1 MPELPEV
8 ETICRALSKQIVN
21 HKIIKVNRLTNL
33 KLRKAIP
40 QNLQEINDS
49 SITQISRRSKYIL
62 IHLDNN
68 KILIIHLGMSGKI
81 LIKDDKYIIQKHDH
95 VELILDDK
103 SKIIYNDPRRFG
115 LIYLS
120 DIENIKNIELFKDLG
135 IEPLE
140 DQFTDDYFNAI
151 LKNKKQAIKL
161 AIMNP
166 KIIVGV
172 GNIYACESLFTSKIS
187 PERSANSLTKNEIS
201 TLRKNIIKIL
211 KNSIDN
217 GGSSLKDYKNIN
229 GEKGFFQNSFFV
241 YGRNG
246 KECFICNEAIEK
258 LKQAGRTSFYCPNCQ
273 K

>member
-33 KLRKAIP
+33 KLRKAISP
-40 QNLQEINDS
+40 NLEEIENHF
-49 SITQISRRSKYIL
+49 ILKVSRRSKYIL
-62 IHLDNN
+62 IHLDND
-68 KILIIHLGMSGKI
+68 KIMIIHLGMSGKI
-81 LIKDDKYIIQKHDH
+81 LIKDNQYLIQKHDH
-95 VELILDDK
+95 IELTLDNN

-115 LIYLS
+115 LICLS
-120 DIENIKNIELFKDLG
+120 DTKNVDAIELFKNLG

-140 DQFTDDYFNAI
+140 DHFTNDYFSSI
-151 LKNKKQAIKL
+151 LRNKKQAIKL

-172 GNIYACESLFTSKIS
+172 GNIYACESLFFSKIY
-187 PERSANSLTKNEIS
+187 PERLANSLIRNEIV
-201 TLRKNIIKIL
+201 TLRENIIKIL
-211 KNSIDN
+211 RISIDS
-217 GGSSLKDYKNIN
+217 GGSSLKDYENIN

-241 YGRNG
+241 YGRSG
-246 KECFICNEAIEK
+246 KECYICNTVVEK
-258 LKQAGRTSFYCPNCQ
+258 IKQAGRTTFYCPNCQ